1 MDNLEYLRN
10 QKILILDD
18 QAEVIDTVKSILEYE
33 EIVKVEISQDGNE
46 AIKAIETASQSGKPF
61 NVVIVDCNMP
71 KLSGKEFVK
80 LIRSNEKLENLAIL
94 IMTGDFLNNTVKEML
109 EIGANDFIS
118 KPFTETVLLR
128 KIESV
133 IKSINQIQ
141 TSVSFLP
148 IRVSTL
154 SESQELKFD
163 VFHFEHEKYRLL
175 FKNNEKFNYSH
186 LELLNKFDVK
196 KLYIEDR
203 DEPLYQ
209 AFLDTKIEA
218 FIKSRTIS
226 IDEKG
231 ELINDYG
238 KNLIKEASMDP
249 NEQNIKQLSK
259 ISNTLHEFLENNGT
273 EGLYSIFNCE
283 EDNSVYG
290 HSLNV
295 SSLVLMIV
303 QKIIELHNSPKNKN
317 HKLAAPFKGVFN
329 SDNGTEKFEVLMEAS
344 LIHDV
349 GRTSMEEMDEG
360 QHAILGAEK
369 LNEYPNINPKV
380 KEIILHHEEFCDG
393 SGFPNKLN
401 RTQTSQYTKI
411 ISIADYCE
419 REVISKDLTQAEFFS
434 LMKENGDKFMPQ
446 LVDIMKL
453 ILF

>member
-18 QAEVIDTVKSILEYE
+18 QAEVIDTVKSILEFE
-33 EIVKVEISQDGNE
+33 EIAKVEISQDGRE
-46 AIKAIETASQSGKPF
+46 AIKVLEEANESGDPF
-61 NVVIVDCNMP
+61 NVVIADCNMP
-71 KLSGKEFVK
+71 KFSGKEFVK
-80 LIRSNEKLENLAIL
+80 LVRENDKLANLAIL
-94 IMTGDFLNNTVKEML
+94 IMTGDFENNTVKEML
-109 EIGANDFIS
+109 DIGANDFIS

-133 IKSINQIQ
+133 IKSINQLQ
-141 TSVSFLP
+141 SSVSFLP

-154 SESQELKFD
+154 SKAQELKFD
-163 VFHFEHEKYRLL
+163 VFHFEHGKHRLL
-175 FKNNEKFNYSH
+175 FKNNEEINFSH
-186 LELLNKFDVK
+186 LELLNKYGVK
-196 KLYIEDR
+196 KLYIEDK

-238 KNLIKEASMDP
+238 KNLIKEASIDP

-295 SSLVLMIV
+295 SSIVLMIV

-329 SDNGTEKFEVLMEAS
+329 SDNGTENFELLMEAS
-344 LIHDV
+344 MIHDV

-360 QHAILGAEK
+360 RHAILGAEK
-369 LNEYPNINPKV
+369 LDEYPNINPKV

-393 SGFPNKLN
+393 TGFPNKLN

-419 REVISKDLTQAEFFS
+419 TEVISKELTQTEFFT